1 MIFGISAK
9 AYAKINLSLDVIGT
23 RDDGYHEVEM
33 VMQSVSIYD
42 ELSFYPSSA
51 TFLATS
57 DPLLPID
64 ENNLVLKAVRAFKE
78 YTRITNE
85 VRIFLQKRIP
95 VGAGLG
101 GGSADAAATLHALN
115 RLWEAK
121 LSPEELRRLAVSIG
135 ADVPFGLIGGTAL
148 ARGIGEEITELPPLP
163 PVRVLLA
170 KPPFSVDTG
179 SVYQNLIITSETK
192 HPKTIGLVKAI
203 GEGDIWK
210 GVSFWGNLLEEVT
223 LKKHP
228 EVKRII
234 GRLNGEGFPARM
246 SGSGP
251 TVFAL
256 LPEGEG
262 ISKLWKALTPEGWW
276 WREGR
281 FVQEGVEIRQIKE
294 GEWNGKKA
302 IDPD

>member
-1 MIFGISAK
+1 MGISAK
-9 AYAKINLSLDVIGT
+9 AYAKINLSLDVIGK

-33 VMQSVSIYD
+33 IMQSVSIYD
-42 ELSFYPSSA
+42 ELTFFPSPVTSL
-51 TFLATS
+51 TTS

-64 ENNLVLKAVRAFKE
+64 EKNLVLKAVRVFKE
-78 YTRITNE
+78 YTGITDE

-135 ADVPFGLIGGTAL
+135 ADVSFGLIGGTAL
-148 ARGIGEEITELPPLP
+148 ARGIGEEITRLPPLP

-179 SVYQNLIITSETK
+179 FVYQSLIITSETR
-192 HPKTIGLVKAI
+192 HPKTKDLIRTISK
-203 GEGDIWK
+203 GDIWK
-210 GVSFWGNLLEEVT
+210 GVSFWGNLLEDVT
-223 LKKHP
+223 LKRHP
-228 EVKRII
+228 EVGRII
-234 GRLNGEGFPARM
+234 ERLKEEGLPARM

-256 LPEGEG
+256 LPEGKD
-262 ISKLWKALTPEGWW
+262 ISKLRKALAPEGWW

-281 FVQEGVEIRQIKE
+281 FVQEGIEIRQIKE